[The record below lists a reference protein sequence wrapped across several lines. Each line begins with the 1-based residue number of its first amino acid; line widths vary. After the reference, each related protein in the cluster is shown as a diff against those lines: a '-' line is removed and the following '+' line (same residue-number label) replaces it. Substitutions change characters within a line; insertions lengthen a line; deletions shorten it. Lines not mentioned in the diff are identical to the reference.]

1 MSDYDYYDAVL
12 GLIPVSMAVITG
24 GLLLAGLATT
34 TAVPIGA
41 GTAAL
46 VVGHALFVNGP
57 TSAQTPAPVST
68 APSSS
73 GPGVT
78 ETGATPGMAPAQAD

>member
-1 MSDYDYYDAVL
+1 MIDYDYYDVVL
-12 GLIPVSMAVITG
+12 GLIPLSMAVISG

-57 TSAQTPAPVST
+57 TTAGTPTPVST
-68 APSSS
+68 GASSPA
-73 GPGVT
+73 PGVT
-78 ETGATPGMAPAQAD
+78 EGGATPGAAPAGAD

>member
-24 GLLLAGLATT
+24 SLLLAGLATT

-68 APSSS
+68 APSSGS
-73 GPGVT
+73 GVT